1 MQSEFIFITV
11 KFVSFGEGW
20 DLPCGS
26 VVKNPADSR
35 DMGPIPGSRRFPG
48 EGNGS
53 PLSYSYLENPTDK
66 GASWTTVHGVM
77 SNTIINTT

>member
-1 MQSEFIFITV
+1 MLFPHGLVGNESACNAGDT
-11 KFVSFGEGW
+11 G
-20 DLPCGS
+20 
-26 VVKNPADSR
+26 

-77 SNTIINTT
+77 SNTTEQLTLPN